1 MTTLKNYLLVHDESQ
16 VSKVTYFKSQFTTLC
31 VINFDI
37 GFWMASS
44 QRTSLSDKLKSL
56 GVGKGASH
64 LPQPKPDSLSID
76 SVVAGAFHPTP
87 PRAARCFITM
97 PWAC

>member
-1 MTTLKNYLLVHDESQ
+1 
-16 VSKVTYFKSQFTTLC
+16 
-31 VINFDI
+31 
-37 GFWMASS
+37 MASS

-76 SVVAGAFHPTP
+76 SVVAGAFHRHVTFQTCIDAEGNASWGRLFVIAIPKEEVTTFD
-87 PRAARCFITM
+87 RLDN
-97 PWAC
+97 